1 MFRIRKETKLFLV
14 VVTIVLSIFLGIK
27 RSNLDKIFVQSDV
40 KIDLSKADDIFEN
53 SFNNKKIN
61 FEFNVQDLTEI
72 NTLLTDVSTMDN
84 ANILHSELKSTY
96 NLSVFEIPID
106 ASDDVVS
113 KLRSIDGISNE
124 SIQKAGIVMVNTNLK
139 ENLNNNQIAKK
150 RIQKLINESVSPDRI
165 TSFRNQLD
173 MVQAKIDSLGI
184 QEEIQKHNAEFDII
198 MLSAV
203 RNINGNAALRS
214 SLSVF
219 ILTTIASLLLII
231 VGLIISYYIFV
242 LMYKLML
249 VLGIRTSRGSSSNYN
264 YNYNKKGYGRKVK
277 RVYKDA
283 DGKVIKK
290 EEKE

>member
-40 KIDLSKADDIFEN
+40 RIDLSKADDIFEN

>member
-1 MFRIRKETKLFLV
+1 MFRIRKETKLFLI
-14 VVTIVLSIFLGIK
+14 VVTILLSIFLGVK

-40 KIDLSKADDIFEN
+40 KIDVTKANEIFED
-53 SFNNKKIN
+53 SYNNKKIR
-61 FEFNVQDLTEI
+61 FEFNVQDLTEV
-72 NTLLTDVSTMDN
+72 NTLLSDVSKMDN
-84 ANILHSELKSTY
+84 VNILHSELKSTY
-96 NLSVFEIPID
+96 NLSVFEIPIN
-106 ASDDVVS
+106 ASDDVVN

-124 SIQKAGIVMVNTNLK
+124 SIQKAGMVMVNTNLK

-184 QEEIQKHNAEFDII
+184 QEEIKKHNAEFDIV
-198 MLSAV
+198 MLTAIKSV
-203 RNINGNAALRS
+203 NGNAVLRS

-219 ILTTIASLLLII
+219 ILTTVASILLII

-249 VLGIRTSRGSSSNYN
+249 VLGIRTSRGSTTN

-283 DGKVIKK
+283 DGKIIKK

>member
-1 MFRIRKETKLFLV
+1 MI
-14 VVTIVLSIFLGIK
+14 VVTILLSIFLGIK
-27 RSNLDKIFVQSDV
+27 RSNLDKIFIQSDV

-53 SFNNKKIN
+53 SFNNKKIR
-61 FEFNVQDLTEI
+61 FEFHVDDLTEI

-106 ASDDVVS
+106 TSDDVVS

-124 SIQKAGIVMVNTNLK
+124 SIQKAGMVMVNTNLK

>member
-173 MVQAKIDSLGI
+173 MVQAKIDSLSI

-264 YNYNKKGYGRKVK
+264 YNKKSYGRKVK

>member
-165 TSFRNQLD
+165 TSFRNQLY

>member
-283 DGKVIKK
+283 EGKVIKK

>member
-173 MVQAKIDSLGI
+173 MVQAKIDSLSI

>member
-1 MFRIRKETKLFLV
+1 MFRIRKEIKLFLI
-14 VVTIVLSIFLGIK
+14 VVTILLSIFLGIK
-27 RSNLDKIFVQSDV
+27 RSNLDKIFIQSDV

-53 SFNNKKIN
+53 SFNNKKIR
-61 FEFNVQDLTEI
+61 FEFHVDDLTEI

-106 ASDDVVS
+106 TSDDVVS

-124 SIQKAGIVMVNTNLK
+124 SIQKAGMVMVNTNLK

-173 MVQAKIDSLGI
+173 MVQAKIDSLSI

-203 RNINGNAALRS
+203 KNANGSATLRS
-214 SLSVF
+214 SLSIFV
-219 ILTTIASLLLII
+219 LTAIASLLLII

-264 YNYNKKGYGRKVK
+264 YNKKSYGRKVK

-283 DGKVIKK
+283 EGKVIKK

>member
-27 RSNLDKIFVQSDV
+27 RSNLDKIFIQSDV

-53 SFNNKKIN
+53 SFNNKKIR
-61 FEFNVQDLTEI
+61 FEFHVDDLTEI

-106 ASDDVVS
+106 TSDDVVS